1 MKKTSKFFLILT
13 AIVSFAFIKP
23 GKSEPRQINV
33 VIDAG
38 HGGHDFGATSNSI
51 MEKHIVQQ
59 ITNKINSLNQNK
71 NIVIHLTRN
80 SDDFV
85 TLSNRTTI
93 INRLKPD
100 LVLSLHANANPDK
113 NKSGVELFVSKESKS
128 YDTSNQIA
136 KNLNEILSKNNTLK
150 TTGVKNANFYILKK
164 SEAPSVIIE
173 LGYLTNEND
182 QKYLT
187 DQKEQD
193 RIAESIIEFISE
205 LK

>member
-23 GKSEPRQINV
+23 GKSEPIQINV